1 MNIPLFSVPLTSKS
15 THWPWKKNQFWVEH
29 INLPSRADGHDPPG
43 WGSAGAYKINIQ
55 MRTPSAANW
64 PWRWLSWKIWPCP
77 SNYILSWS
85 LGKKKPCKDA
95 ETVKHVTWWVSRWC
109 RWCACVCVCVF
120 FCLKHVWIRNTHNP
134 CLTRCL
140 LSRLPAVCLGQICAT
155 RSRLPHSQA
164 RHVNAGCPGWTSSLN
179 LCR

>member
-1 MNIPLFSVPLTSKS
+1 MVIFNSFLYVYQRVISYTFMNIPLFSVPLTSKS
-15 THWPWKKNQFWVEH
+15 THWPWKKSQFWVEH

-85 LGKKKPCKDA
+85 LGKKNHAKMLKQWNMSHHGSPDDVDGA
-95 ETVKHVTWWVSRWC
+95 HVF
-109 RWCACVCVCVF
+109 VCVCF
-120 FCLKHVWIRNTHNP
+120 FAWNMYGLETPTTHV
-134 CLTRCL
+134 
-140 LSRLPAVCLGQICAT
+140 
-155 RSRLPHSQA
+155 
-164 RHVNAGCPGWTSSLN
+164 
-179 LCR
+179 